1 MKKEVHFFITHESE
15 RKTEQILAVKNLN
28 NVVTEC
34 NPMKNNELLFSINSD
49 NLYFDE
55 WFSYN

>member
-28 NVVTEC
+28 NVVAEC
-34 NPMKNNELLFSINSD
+34 NPMKINELPFFMNSD
-49 NLYFDE
+49 GLYFEE

>member
-1 MKKEVHFFITHESE
+1 MKKELNFFKEHELE

-34 NPMKNNELLFSINSD
+34 NPLKTSELSFPLQSE